1 MVNSKLRELRKER
14 GLTQEAMALALGYKD
29 KSSYCLIE
37 NGKSRVTVDT
47 ANKIASVLNL
57 NSTQTQEIFF
67 TYRV

>member
-1 MVNSKLRELRKER
+1 MVNVKLRELRKEK
-14 GLTQEAMALALGYKD
+14 GFTQEDMALALGYRD

-47 ANKIASVLNL
+47 ANKIAAILNL

-67 TYRV
+67 THCV